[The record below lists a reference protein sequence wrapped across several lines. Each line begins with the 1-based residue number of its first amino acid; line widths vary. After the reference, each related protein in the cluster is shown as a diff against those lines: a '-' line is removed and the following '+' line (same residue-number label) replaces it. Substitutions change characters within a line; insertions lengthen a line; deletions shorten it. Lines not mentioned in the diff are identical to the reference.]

1 MNQAG
6 FLALL
11 GAVAVAVWVTYRFAA
26 RRFSGTPVADSL
38 DRMAAEER
46 ATQAEQQAARLA
58 EALCA
63 VDGGVLVVD
72 AEGTVVLRNVAAE
85 RFHGGRHADVLAE
98 EGLAALL
105 EPALLGERVER
116 ELQLFGPPR
125 RVLQLRAEPLR
136 SGGGIVG
143 AVAFV
148 RDISEGRRIESVRR
162 DFVANVS
169 HELKTPIGA
178 LAVLA
183 ETIAAGADPAVQQL
197 AERLTREADRLAR
210 IVDDLLDLSLVEAQ
224 DAPVRGAVP
233 VARLVAEAV
242 DQVRH
247 AAELAGIPLEVRE
260 VSSELVVLADERQ
273 LVSAIANLLDN
284 AVKYSEAG
292 QPVEIDASR
301 DEDRVVISVRDHGIG
316 IPSHDLER
324 VFERFYRVDRARSRE
339 TGGTGLGLSI
349 VRHAVQ
355 GHGGD
360 VSVESR
366 EGEGST
372 FRISLPLAGESEAEK
387 PETTP

>member
-1 MNQAG
+1 MNEGG

-26 RRFSGTPVADSL
+26 RRFARAAPVSEPDRRAEAD
-38 DRMAAEER
+38 ER
-46 ATQAEQQAARLA
+46 AVGAEREVERFGAALR
-58 EALCA
+58 A

-72 AEGTVVLRNVAAE
+72 SGGRIVLRNVAAE
-85 RFHGGRHADVLAE
+85 RIHGGRHADVLAE
-98 EGLAALL
+98 EQLAALL
-105 EPALLGERVER
+105 QPALQGRRVER

-125 RVLQLRAEPLR
+125 LVLHLRAEPLR
-136 SGGGIVG
+136 SGAEIIG

-148 RDISEGRRIESVRR
+148 RDVSEGRRIESVRR

-197 AERLTREADRLAR
+197 SERLTREADRLAR
-210 IVDDLLDLSLVEAQ
+210 IVDDLLDLSLLEAQ
-224 DAPVRGAVP
+224 DAPVREP
-233 VARLVAEAV
+233 VIVADLVAEAV
-242 DQVRH
+242 DLVRPS
-247 AAELAGIPLEVRE
+247 ADLTGIPLVARE
-260 VSSELVVLADERQ
+260 TPSGLVVLGDARQ
-273 LVSAIANLLDN
+273 LVSAVANLLDN

-292 QPVEIDASR
+292 QPVEIDTVR
-301 DEDRVVISVRDHGIG
+301 DEDRVVISVRDRGIG

-355 GHGGD
+355 AHGGD
-360 VSVESR
+360 VAVDSR
-366 EGEGST
+366 EGQGST
-372 FRISLPLAGESEAEK
+372 FRVALPLAHGSASTEV
-387 PETTP
+387 TP